1 MEFIAAATGHK
12 KQVEEVNDKLIGS
25 NPVLEAFGNA
35 KTNRNDNSS
44 RFGKYMD
51 VQFDFQVKFCYSDT
65 QVLPKILVT
74 LEEIGQS
81 FFFRKNIFRYFSD
94 VTSVFAIVL

>member
-1 MEFIAAATGHK
+1 
-12 KQVEEVNDKLIGS
+12 VNEKLIGS

-51 VQFDFQVKFCYSDT
+51 VQFNFQVKFWPDSYADLLDNKMISDEMKET
-65 QVLPKILVT
+65 FFVKK
-74 LEEIGQS
+74 EIE
-81 FFFRKNIFRYFSD
+81 D
-94 VTSVFAIVL
+94 

>member
-1 MEFIAAATGHK
+1 LEFIASATGHK
-12 KQVEEVNDKLIGS
+12 KQVEEVNNKLIGS

-51 VQFDFQVKFCYSDT
+51 VQFNFQVKCQSNNEFLLKVES
-65 QVLPKILVT
+65 KGIEENFRENFVT
-74 LEEIGQS
+74 NNN
-81 FFFRKNIFRYFSD
+81 RCIFRE
-94 VTSVFAIVL
+94 TQSVEIS